1 MIGRVA
7 LDGGIT
13 RLLQGMKRE
22 VSHGGTRGVYNEDE
36 REEHSRQREL
46 LSVKKDS

>member
-13 RLLQGMKRE
+13 RLLQGMKSE
-22 VSHGGTRGVYNEDE
+22 VSHGGTRGVYNDE